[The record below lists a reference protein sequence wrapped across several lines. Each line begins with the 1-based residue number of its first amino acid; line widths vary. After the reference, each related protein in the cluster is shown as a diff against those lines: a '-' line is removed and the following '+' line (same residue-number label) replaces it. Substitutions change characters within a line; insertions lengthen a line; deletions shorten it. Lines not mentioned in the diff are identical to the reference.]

1 MMDEEALAELRKR
14 RIAEL
19 QQAQEME
26 SQKKTLLRS
35 LVDAKAY
42 ERLMNVHLAN
52 PELYDQLVNLI
63 AYLYRGGQVKGK
75 ISEAQVLQLL
85 GKLRGRER
93 EPTITIKRKKG

>member
-1 MMDEEALAELRKR
+1 MDEDELMEMRRKR
-14 RIAEL
+14 MAEL

-26 SQKKTLLRS
+26 SQKKSLLRS

-42 ERLMNVHLAN
+42 ERLMNVRLAN
-52 PELYDQLVNLI
+52 PELYDQLVSLI

-75 ISEAQVLQLL
+75 ITEAQVLQLL

-93 EPTITIKRKKG
+93 EPTITVKRKEG

>member
-1 MMDEEALAELRKR
+1 MDEEELADLRRKR
-14 RIAEL
+14 MAEL

-26 SQKKTLLRS
+26 SQKKSLLRS

-42 ERLMNVHLAN
+42 ERLMNVRLAN
-52 PELYDQLVNLI
+52 PELYDQLVSLI

-75 ISEAQVLQLL
+75 ITEAQVLQLL

-93 EPTITIKRKKG
+93 EPTITVKRKEG